1 MSVEGGGGMSIS
13 SSNYADHANTMKARW
28 TAALTAAIESG
39 DMERVRKVVDD
50 MKEFFFSE

>member
-1 MSVEGGGGMSIS
+1 MSVS

-39 DMERVRKVVDD
+39 DMERVRKVVDE
-50 MKEFFFSE
+50 MEEFLFSE